1 MRKINNYIRDNRG
14 SAVVEVSFVMPFVI
28 LIVFMTIALFIHNV
42 QDGISQGTV
51 YENLYLHSSFYS
63 GQELQDNISAKL
75 NDTLLG
81 EKNISVIVNDEKG
94 SIVVNVRGICG
105 AGILEYNLPEISYET
120 EIDLCTKRLRRW
132 QLYGDV
138 LPD

>member
-1 MRKINNYIRDNRG
+1 MWKINNCFRDNRG
-14 SAVVEVSFVMPFVI
+14 STVVEVSLVMPFVI

-51 YENLYLHSSFYS
+51 YENLYLHSVFYS
-63 GQELQDNISAKL
+63 GQELQDDISAKL
-75 NDTLLG
+75 DETLLG
-81 EKNISVIVNDEKG
+81 ENNVSVTVNDEKG
-94 SIVVNVRGICG
+94 GIVVNVSGTCG
-105 AGILEYNLPEISYET
+105 TGILEYILPEISYET

>member
-1 MRKINNYIRDNRG
+1 MWKIKKCVKNNRG
-14 SAVVEVSFVMPFVI
+14 SAVVEVSLVMPFVI

-51 YENLYLHSSFYS
+51 YGNLYLHNIFYS
-63 GQELQDNISAKL
+63 EQELKDNISDEL
-75 NDTLLG
+75 DDTMFG
-81 EKNISVIVNDEKG
+81 EKNVSVSVNDEKG

-105 AGILEYNLPEISYET
+105 TGILEYNLPEISYET

-138 LPD
+138 LPN